1 MGLLSF
7 FQRKNDAPS
16 AASPADV
23 ADSVAL
29 ARTRARQR
37 LVGAAVLVVIG
48 VIGFPLIFETQPRP
62 IPVDIPIEI
71 PRKDNAPALV
81 MPTARPVTPPAAVA
95 PASGVAVA
103 PVPRDDAAAASSPQ
117 PAKPALVASA
127 PAEAPRKA
135 EAKPEPKP
143 AGKVEAKAEAKPE
156 AKPKP
161 EATVAAKPPVTPAAD
176 AARAKSALEGKE
188 VVAAARPAADKT
200 ESAKE
205 ATARFVVQVGAF
217 SDVAAVRETRAKLDT
232 LGLKSFTQPVNS
244 DTGPRTRVRLGPFD
258 TREQAEQ
265 ALAKVR
271 AAGMNAVV
279 LTL

>member
-16 AASPADV
+16 AASSADA

-71 PRKDNAPALV
+71 PRKDNAPTLV
-81 MPTARPVTPPAAVA
+81 MPAARPVATPAAT
-95 PASGVAVA
+95 ASSVA
-103 PVPRDDAAAASSPQ
+103 PVPRDDAAAA
-117 PAKPALVASA
+117 PAAEPPKTTAIASA
-127 PAEAPRKA
+127 PAEPARRV
-135 EAKPEPKP
+135 EVKPEVKP
-143 AGKVEAKAEAKPE
+143 ATKVEAKAEPKLE
-156 AKPKP
+156 PKP
-161 EATVAAKPPVTPAAD
+161 AAKPAVAPVAE
-176 AARAKSALEGKE
+176 AARARSALEGKE
-188 VVAAARPAADKT
+188 AARPPT
-200 ESAKE
+200 EKAEPSKE
-205 ATARFVVQVGAF
+205 ASGRFVVQVGAF
-217 SDVAAVRETRAKLDT
+217 TDAAAVRDTRAKLDK
-232 LGLKSFTQPVNS
+232 LGLKSFTQPVTS

-258 TREQAEQ
+258 SREQAEQ

-271 AAGMNAVV
+271 AAGLNAVV